1 MRRFLSLL
9 PLVALAL
16 FAACGDDAATPSP
29 EPGTPSPE
37 AMTFIAGFKAQADL
51 PFVGVYVAQEKGFFA
66 EENLDVTIEHGTP
79 GTNDSLQR
87 LLAGQAQVSTAT
99 LSTVLRNRGGG
110 APVVAF
116 SLVGQVGEQGLV
128 ALKESG
134 ITSPK
139 DFEGKTVGYRTFP
152 SPEYI
157 AMLAA
162 LEVDRSRITEVNLE
176 SPDVRLL
183 TEGQVDVLP
192 AFLSNEPFKLQQL
205 GKEIVTFN
213 PADYGIANYG
223 LTYITSEDVLA
234 SRPESLARF
243 LRAATRGML
252 YAMENPEEAI
262 TITLKYAPGENAETQ
277 RFLFDTEAAH
287 AVSDLTEANGLGWQ
301 TAEQWQAAYK
311 VLRENGGLDKDQDPS
326 KAWTD
331 AILKQTWENGKLR
344 GAQ

>member
-1 MRRFLSLL
+1 MKNRE
-9 PLVALAL
+9 
-16 FAACGDDAATPSP
+16 AA
-29 EPGTPSPE
+29 
-37 AMTFIAGFKAQADL
+37 
-51 PFVGVYVAQEKGFFA
+51 
-66 EENLDVTIEHGTP
+66 
-79 GTNDSLQR
+79 
-87 LLAGQAQVSTAT
+87 
-99 LSTVLRNRGGG
+99 

-116 SLVGQVGEQGLV
+116 SLIGQVGEQGLV
-128 ALKESG
+128 ALKDSG

-157 AMLAA
+157 AMLAS
-162 LEVDRSRITEVNLE
+162 LGVDRSKITEVNLE

-192 AFLSNEPFKLQQL
+192 AFLSNEPFKLKQL

-234 SRPESLARF
+234 NRPETLRRF

-252 YAMENPEEAI
+252 YAIEHPDEAI
-262 TITLKYAPGENAETQ
+262 TITLKYATDADPEAQ
-277 RFLFDTEAAH
+277 RFILDTEIGH
-287 AVSDLTEANGLGWQ
+287 ASSELVKANGLGWQ
-301 TAEQWQAAYK
+301 TAEQWQAAYQ
-311 VLRENGGLDKDQDPS
+311 VLRQNGGLEKDQDPS

-331 AILKQTWENGKLR
+331 AILKQIWENGKLLP
-344 GAQ
+344 GDQ